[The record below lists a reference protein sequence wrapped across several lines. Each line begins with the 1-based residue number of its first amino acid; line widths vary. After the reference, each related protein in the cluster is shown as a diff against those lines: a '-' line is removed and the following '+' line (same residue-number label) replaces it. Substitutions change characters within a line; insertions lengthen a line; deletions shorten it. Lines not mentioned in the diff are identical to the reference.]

1 MYISGTLV
9 IPYPGRGREA
19 QIIALAVGSAIET
32 CQDVAEKM
40 PRSRARTKD
49 GEPKHR
55 KGFQTKLRQQPLR
68 IRNET
73 MRCGSG
79 RDGNDFMGV
88 KRINGEMR
96 FGGNLQ

>member
-1 MYISGTLV
+1 MEWFKNEEEWDSYAVATKTLMLNCNKRMYISGTLV

-55 KGFQTKLRQQPLR
+55 KGFQPNCANNR
-68 IRNET
+68 
-73 MRCGSG
+73 
-79 RDGNDFMGV
+79 
-88 KRINGEMR
+88 
-96 FGGNLQ
+96 